1 MQQQLGITF
10 IYVTHDQEE
19 ALTMSDTIVVM
30 RDGHILQIGD
40 PKSVYDEPANAFVAN
55 FIGES
60 NILRGTMIED
70 ELVHFCGFNF
80 PCVDSGFGENAPV
93 DVVIRPEDIMI
104 VGEDIGQLTGVV
116 QSVLFKG
123 VHYEMMIDTGETV
136 FKVHSTIMQPQGSRV
151 GLTIVPYNIHI
162 MHPMPEPPVDEE
174 AIADV

>member
-1 MQQQLGITF
+1 MNWLE
-10 IYVTHDQEE
+10 VTILTTTE
-19 ALTMSDTIVVM
+19 ASDAV
-30 RDGHILQIGD
+30 
-40 PKSVYDEPANAFVAN
+40 
-55 FIGES
+55 S
-60 NILRGTMIED
+60 NLLIEAGSRGTMIED

-162 MHPMPEPPVDEE
+162 MHPMPEPPV
-174 AIADV
+174 VVNVSFSP

>member
-1 MQQQLGITF
+1 M
-10 IYVTHDQEE
+10 
-19 ALTMSDTIVVM
+19 
-30 RDGHILQIGD
+30 
-40 PKSVYDEPANAFVAN
+40 AN

-70 ELVHFCGFNF
+70 ELVSFCGFNF

-123 VHYEMMIDTGETV
+123 VHYE
-136 FKVHSTIMQPQGSRV
+136 IMVDAMGYKWKIHTTQYVEPGTLIGMDV
-151 GLTIVPYNIHI
+151 APMDIHI
-162 MHPMPEPPVDEE
+162 MKRTEE
-174 AIADV
+174 